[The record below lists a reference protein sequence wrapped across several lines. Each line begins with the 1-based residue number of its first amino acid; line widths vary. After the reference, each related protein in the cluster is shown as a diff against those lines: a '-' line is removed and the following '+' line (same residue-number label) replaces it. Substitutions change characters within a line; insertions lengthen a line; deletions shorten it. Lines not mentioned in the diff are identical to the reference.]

1 LDIMRYTIIDQVGTI
16 SFVADC
22 EVLEILVAAC
32 AENPAN
38 TADLLALSS
47 KYDPRVE
54 DYVSSGLA
62 IFDEHNVPGEYASIH
77 SALKH
82 LAPHE
87 LPVFRVI
94 DSETRRM
101 SLHPVKAGIVLF
113 NLRARRIIQV
123 QNTYSEVQRRG
134 RLIQRTDS
142 GRNRVLRYELPAT
155 WIIVP

>member
-1 LDIMRYTIIDQVGTI
+1 
-16 SFVADC
+16 
-22 EVLEILVAAC
+22 
-32 AENPAN
+32 
-38 TADLLALSS
+38 
-47 KYDPRVE
+47 
-54 DYVSSGLA
+54 
-62 IFDEHNVPGEYASIH
+62 
-77 SALKH
+77 
-82 LAPHE
+82 
-87 LPVFRVI
+87 VFRVI